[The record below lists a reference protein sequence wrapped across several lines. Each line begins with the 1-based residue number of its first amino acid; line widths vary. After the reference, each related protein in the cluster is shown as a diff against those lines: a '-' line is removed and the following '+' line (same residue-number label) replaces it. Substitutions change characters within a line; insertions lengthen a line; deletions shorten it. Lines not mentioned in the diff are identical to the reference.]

1 MIKDCPNIR
10 MNNER
15 TKFKS
20 KRVYERAIVAMWNEN
35 DSSWSESEDEKI
47 TNLCLMATQKLREN
61 NESEEITLEY
71 LLTFLKEY
79 LPQGLL
85 TCVKFKQNHIS
96 KIKGLRK
103 GTKFLKK
110 KTL

>member
-1 MIKDCPNIR
+1 
-10 MNNER
+10 
-15 TKFKS
+15 
-20 KRVYERAIVAMWNEN
+20 
-35 DSSWSESEDEKI
+35 
-47 TNLCLMATQKLREN
+47 MATQKLREN

-96 KIKGLRK
+96 EREQS
-103 GTKFLKK
+103 F
-110 KTL
+110 